1 MYIAGYKLNN
11 GDMAG
16 LTNLQKLA
24 VIIMKKERDK
34 YYGENKAILTTG
46 GYTLWC
52 LIVLMYL

>member
-11 GDMAG
+11 GDMTS

-24 VIIMKKERDK
+24 VIIMKKEQDK

-46 GYTLWC
+46 G
-52 LIVLMYL
+52 